1 MPEPRLPKP
10 RMTEPYQR
18 PSPSLRE
25 HGTQNLH
32 PKSSEPS
39 PPCTDKPTAVPQ
51 TPVTVERL
59 IQTDAELNQ
68 ATTQTTPT
76 VSGG

>member
-1 MPEPRLPKP
+1 
-10 RMTEPYQR
+10 MTEPYQR

-25 HGTQNLH
+25 HGTRQHNH

-39 PPCTDKPTAVPQ
+39 PPCTDKPTAAHQ

-76 VSGG
+76 VSDG